1 VVKLKFW
8 NVLVPAGDPVAKN
21 RADSSRDIAA

>member
-1 VVKLKFW
+1 VKLKYW
-8 NVLVPAGDPVAKN
+8 NVLVLAGDPVAKN